1 MKIITLIISIIL
13 IYLVIVA
20 FMYLNQRKLL
30 YLPSENN
37 YLDDEIQ
44 FDFKEV
50 FIEVESDLKLK
61 SWIIEKDFK
70 KYKTLV
76 FFHGNAG
83 NLSNRTYKLNQLSK
97 FQINILILAYRGVS
111 GNKGEP
117 TEKNL
122 YNDASKTIEWLNS
135 KGVKN
140 KDIILYGES
149 LGTGVVVEL
158 AQHGNYNGIILE
170 SHFTSM

>member
-13 IYLVIVA
+13 IYLVIVT

-61 SWIIEKDFK
+61 SWIIEKL
-70 KYKTLV
+70 TLV
-76 FFHGNAG
+76 GYCQPSS
-83 NLSNRTYKLNQLSK
+83 L
-97 FQINILILAYRGVS
+97 
-111 GNKGEP
+111 
-117 TEKNL
+117 
-122 YNDASKTIEWLNS
+122 D
-135 KGVKN
+135 
-140 KDIILYGES
+140 S
-149 LGTGVVVEL
+149 LGLCWVCL
-158 AQHGNYNGIILE
+158 HRWLQSA
-170 SHFTSM
+170 

>member
-50 FIEVESDLKLK
+50 FIEVKSDLKLK
-61 SWIIEKDFK
+61 SWLIEKDFK
-70 KYKTLV
+70 K
-76 FFHGNAG
+76 
-83 NLSNRTYKLNQLSK
+83 
-97 FQINILILAYRGVS
+97 
-111 GNKGEP
+111 
-117 TEKNL
+117 
-122 YNDASKTIEWLNS
+122 
-135 KGVKN
+135 
-140 KDIILYGES
+140 
-149 LGTGVVVEL
+149 
-158 AQHGNYNGIILE
+158 
-170 SHFTSM
+170 